1 MKNVGLTKAFEFLP
15 CAEKKERW
23 INNFDLFQYF
33 VFEKNK
39 TGTRTAVSGTIGR
52 VGTVGEICVVPDLR
66 GKALISTNLIRI
78 FLNLNLINSKYF
90 VYLFQGGGIVKEQ
103 VKELCKGSTRNFLN
117 QTILNSI
124 IFPILSL
131 VEQEYIVQKIE
142 SRLSVADKLEET
154 IELSLQQAEALR
166 QSILKRAFEGKLVPQ
181 YPNDEPAEK
190 LLERIKAARH

>member
-1 MKNVGLTKAFEFLP
+1 
-15 CAEKKERW
+15 
-23 INNFDLFQYF
+23 
-33 VFEKNK
+33 
-39 TGTRTAVSGTIGR
+39 

-78 FLNLNLINSKYF
+78 FLDLNLINSKYF

-190 LLERIKAARH
+190 LLERIKAARHQ